1 MKMVDDGFQGHK
13 ERVKL
18 EEYDFKMKYHLND
31 FNQIEIDTREFIN
44 ICYQA
49 LKEGPQKNSET
60 GTKGKRKKKK
70 KKNKRKNTANY
81 SEEGTFLFQK
91 MIEKNLEIATPL
103 EPEDDEGDTEYK
115 LKLIDDSKERV
126 SHLTTQMK
134 FRLEEGKGQAQYM
147 LGYED
152 GGDPIGLRHGDMR
165 RSLEIL
171 GYLAKENKA
180 EVEVKKAKIGQDG
193 LVMECLI
200 RKKVRPSNKLS
211 FRILMF
217 GNSGSGK
224 STLISVL
231 INHKLDNGRGLA
243 RMGIF
248 RHKHE
253 IMSGLTSSIV
263 SVDLP
268 RDNPEYQTVSGN
280 SRIKQLSLIGK
291 DMGNTTNGVPSVVL
305 IDTGGHSKYQATFL
319 QAFMTMKPNYFFLV
333 QSVLDDSK
341 ELEHRFMVSAAM
353 AQEFSIVLTH
363 SDKVDPDYLD
373 RKIQKIKSICASFE
387 DFAPLVVQNE
397 EDAEFLAKN
406 AFELIFPI
414 FVVSNVTGKG
424 INLLRKFVNTISE
437 DLPLAKILER
447 RQQYPTEFNIINVIS
462 KKNKNIVGGKKKGF
476 NNQQER
482 LFLESFE
489 KIIFCF

>member
-1 MKMVDDGFQGHK
+1 MKMVDDDGKNHGHK
-13 ERVKL
+13 QRVKL

-31 FNQIEIDTREFIN
+31 FNQIEIDTREFVN

-49 LKEGPQKNSET
+49 LKEGPRLESNTNKSNNENS
-60 GTKGKRKKKK
+60 KRKKRKKKK
-70 KKNKRKNTANY
+70 KKRKNTGNY

-91 MIEKNLEIATPL
+91 MIEKNLEIAHAL
-103 EPEDDEGDTEYK
+103 EAEDDEGDTEYK

-126 SHLTTQMK
+126 NHLTTQMK

-152 GGDPIGLRHGDMR
+152 GGDPIGLKHGDMM

-171 GYLAKENKA
+171 GYLAKENKS
-180 EVEVKKAKIGQDG
+180 EVEVKKAKVGQEG

-231 INHKLDNGRGLA
+231 LNHKLDNGRGLA

-268 RDNPEYQTVSGN
+268 REKPEYQTVSGN

-291 DMGNTTNGVPSVVL
+291 DLGTNENGVPSVAL

-333 QSVLDDSK
+333 QSVMDDSK
-341 ELEHRFMVSAAM
+341 EFEHRLIVSAGM
-353 AQEFSIVLTH
+353 AQEFSIILTH
-363 SDKVDPDYLD
+363 ADQASPSHLEHV
-373 RKIQKIKSICASFE
+373 IQRIKSICATFE

-397 EDAEFLAKN
+397 EDAEFLAKS

-424 INLLRKFVNTISE
+424 INLIRKFINTISE
-437 DLPLAKILER
+437 ELPIAKILER
-447 RQQYPTEFNIINVIS
+447 RKEYPTEFNIIDVIS
-462 KKNKNIVGGKKKGF
+462 KKNIVGGRV
-476 NNQQER
+476 N
-482 LFLESFE
+482 
-489 KIIFCF
+489 I